1 MALEDWLLSLNEIS
15 DLEGKLKELN
25 DDDVKDLFLGLL
37 KHIANVGTDLAAIER
52 EFGVI
57 FSDNIDEVLAA
68 VLSEYETRI
77 ISKNEEDVWAYV
89 NNNAL
94 DKLRPSVLAKIRDTL
109 PLDIKGLV
117 EPDYDKTIDSLIQEK
132 IILKS
137 LEILTTK
144 TKTTIEG
151 WKEILSKPYKLTES
165 NLIDLFSMV
174 KNAYVAKDFIDICG
188 EDFLDGLPKDD
199 RVVNEYTKLNSIIE
213 LENSKDLFTVVAPLS
228 KSMGNAEFSQKLI
241 KMMPFTKDNLFDIME
256 LIINFEKEK
265 SNTTPG
271 YQLNHVLGKFLTL
284 LTENNIQSLRDSP
297 EKNDKFISL
306 IFKACYQVRTLEPFP
321 ASDEKDIIKKTIVE
335 LGELAAKNVPEAV
348 KTMNLEEN
356 NEDGLSVAQNYAS
369 LMKKKDD
376 FLSQSIENI
385 NKGDIN
391 IDNFAI
397 LFSLASDIQLSKT
410 LSNFCREKSISSWQ
424 ACLNDIYLYGTEEVR
439 SVLFSDDLV
448 EKLNTPG
455 DPAHRYT
462 KKSQFIGNK
471 LRADDLNNLRSD
483 IRKESIAGAD
493 VGKAGAAAILLESP
507 NENSDKD
514 NFKFHD
520 VYLDKA
526 SQTFSES
533 NPLHKSFDR
542 SSSISA
548 RIKRIYKDS
557 IGVDDIDEKSI
568 KAARSSNNSVA
579 QKICSVECIA
589 RLYEK
594 SPEVCKEA
602 FQDESMQKILSQV
615 IDNSRSGYAREGV
628 IHKRLGADSMFML
641 TKGQEYKAKFNQLK
655 ELKNELAPQEN
666 IHPNIPK
673 K

>member
-1 MALEDWLLSLNEIS
+1 MALEDWLSGLNEIS

-165 NLIDLFSMV
+165 NLIDLFSMT

-199 RVVNEYTKLNSIIE
+199 RVVNEYTKLNSILE
-213 LENSKDLFTVVAPLS
+213 LENSNDLFTVVAPLS

-271 YQLNHVLGKFLTL
+271 YQPNHVLGKFLTL
-284 LTENNIQSLRDSP
+284 LTENDIQSLRDSP

-306 IFKACYQVRTLEPFP
+306 IFKACSQVMTLEPFP

-356 NEDGLSVAQNYAS
+356 NEAGLAAAQSAAS

-376 FLSQSIENI
+376 FLSKSIDSINEN
-385 NKGDIN
+385 DID

-410 LSNFCREKSISSWQ
+410 LSKFCREKSISSWQ

-455 DPAHRYT
+455 DWSVHMYT
-462 KKSQFIGNK
+462 KESQFIGNK
-471 LRADDLNNLRSD
+471 LRADALNNLRSD
-483 IRKESIAGAD
+483 IRKESIAIAGAD
-493 VGKAGAAAILLESP
+493 VGKTRAAAILLESP

-514 NFKFHD
+514 YFKFHD
-520 VYLDKA
+520 VYKDKA
-526 SQTFSES
+526 SQTFSET

-557 IGVDDIDEKSI
+557 IGTDDIDEKSI

-589 RLYEK
+589 
-594 SPEVCKEA
+594 EA
-602 FQDESMQKILSQV
+602 LRKKP
-615 IDNSRSGYAREGV
+615 RS
-628 IHKRLGADSMFML
+628 L
-641 TKGQEYKAKFNQLK
+641 
-655 ELKNELAPQEN
+655 
-666 IHPNIPK
+666 
-673 K
+673 